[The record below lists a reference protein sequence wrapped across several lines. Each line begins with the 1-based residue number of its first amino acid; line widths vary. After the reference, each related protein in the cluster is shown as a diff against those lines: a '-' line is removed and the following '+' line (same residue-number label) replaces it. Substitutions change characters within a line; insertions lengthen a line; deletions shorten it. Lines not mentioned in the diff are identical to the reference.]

1 MTKKQESVLGL
12 TPIVQG
18 QDFEEHTSALAIT
31 SARPSNRDER
41 WILDEYKKQTFVM
54 EGVRAKTEHAL
65 DLIADIHR
73 AGVSTFDTAT
83 AYILEVK
90 DGQRAKEHQAYV
102 DEFCTRGIQMLGR
115 HLLASV
121 EVGATNIGVEVHR
134 SLYPPE
140 VREKPGFW
148 KRVFGKE

>member
-1 MTKKQESVLGL
+1 MTKKPESVLGL

-18 QDFEEHTSALAIT
+18 QDLEEHTPGLAIT
-31 SARPSNRDER
+31 SARPTNRDER
-41 WILDEYKKQTFVM
+41 WIVDEYKKQTFVM
-54 EGVRAKTEHAL
+54 EGVRAKAEHAL
-65 DLIADIHR
+65 VLIADIHQ
-73 AGVSTFDTAT
+73 AGVSTFDSAT
-83 AYILEVK
+83 GYILAVK
-90 DGQRAKEHQAYV
+90 EAQHTKEHQAYV

-115 HLLASV
+115 HLLATV

-140 VREKPGFW
+140 KPGFW